1 MAIKLDSKK
10 VRMGSFIRVYNIN
23 PKNNAKKYY
32 YAIKLE
38 DRLDNEFWCLFTSK
52 EVAAI
57 NPVVL
62 DDGIRHKL
70 GHLYARHKIG
80 KTWRSFVAIIPP
92 KCPGPAVEQQVDGF
106 TESIMVVMTDS
117 VIKRTRDRAEK
128 NQEDIPSMNFIQDL
142 LD

>member
-32 YAIKLE
+32 YALKLE

-52 EVAAI
+52 EVAAL
-57 NPVVL
+57 NPAEL
-62 DDGIRHKL
+62 DDGARHKI
-70 GHLYARHKIG
+70 GRLYARHKVG
-80 KTWRSFVAIIPP
+80 KTWRSFVEIIPP
-92 KCPGPAVEQQVDGF
+92 KLPGNAVELDAGIPA
-106 TESIMVVMTDS
+106 SIMVAMTDG
-117 VIKRTRDRAEK
+117 VIRRTRDRAEK
-128 NQEDIPSMNFIQDL
+128 NREDVPSMNFIQDL